1 MSQPV
6 KIFFIGTLCAALI
19 AAVGFLNTYYLESK
33 LRTLESECVH
43 DKSKEEGKQ
52 NELDFSRYGTLVCD
66 AKELS
71 DMREL
76 KGIQAQIAK
85 IQNDI
90 RSSKKW
96 PYSIGVLVLLF
107 SAIPWS
113 WYFLLRRIREIRDV
127 IAGK

>member
-6 KIFFIGTLCAALI
+6 KIFFIGALCAALI
-19 AAVGFLNTYYLESK
+19 AAVGFLNIYYLESK
-33 LRTLESECVH
+33 LHTLESECVH
-43 DKSKEEGKQ
+43 DKSKEEEKQ

-66 AKELS
+66 AEKLS
-71 DMREL
+71 NMREL
-76 KGIQAQIAK
+76 KGIQAQIVQ

-90 RSSKKW
+90 LLSKKW

-113 WYFLLRRIREIRDV
+113 WYFLLQRIRELRDI
-127 IAGK
+127 IAVK